1 MRIIAELPN
10 PDCKISI
17 FEMNQRF
24 IIKFEQGHLE
34 QTYKISELN
43 LSNGIDSVFQIIDD
57 VFIEEVLKNFST
69 MRNQFNDSYERNE

>member
-10 PDCKISI
+10 PECKISI

-34 QTYKISELN
+34 QTYKVSELN
-43 LSNGIDSVFQIIDD
+43 LSNGVDSVFQIIDD
-57 VFIEEVLKNFST
+57 EFIEEVLKNFNT
-69 MRNQFNDSYERNE
+69 MRSQFNNSYERNE